1 MRRDFAAVNPGL
13 ATSWRVQKNPHSPTA
28 PPMAAKIGYT
38 CARERGRDVVSRRDR
53 LGYGDAR
60 EGSRADDG

>member
-13 ATSWRVQKNPHSPTA
+13 ATSWRVQKNPHNPTA

-38 CARERGRDVVSRRDR
+38 CALERGRDVVSRRDR
-53 LGYGDAR
+53 LGYGAAR
-60 EGSRADDG
+60 RSRADDG